1 MVVVEGLEGG
11 RLLTCYIFYPLVI
24 FMIRSKSVLHAG
36 WKEVN
41 IKDCAD

>member
-1 MVVVEGLEGG
+1 MVEGLEGG
-11 RLLTCYIFYPLVI
+11 RLLTCYIFYPLAI
-24 FMIRSKSVLHAG
+24 SMCRSKYVLHAG